1 MRLFCAG
8 RYIDS
13 DAGSEPS
20 LEKFVITGGQRLTG
34 EVSVSG
40 AKNAVVAI
48 LPATIDHAPR
58 RNGRAARILGAVCK
72 TRYRHAQCIIR
83 LHQAVFGNRRR
94 QRVACGGDCVFKLVR
109 RLRAAKRYVDLL
121 RACQRSGKTRFLR
134 GNARIIF
141 AKLCDIVRNDR
152 SYPRSEAL

>member
-48 LPATIDHAPR
+48 LPATILAQDVC
-58 RNGRAARILGAVCK
+58 RIENIPNISDVTAMVKILKTMGAGIKYINK
-72 TRYRHAQCIIR
+72 TTLEIDTRHVGSFVVEHE
-83 LHQAVFGNRRR
+83 LTR
-94 QRVACGGDCVFKLVR
+94 Q
-109 RLRAAKRYVDLL
+109 LRA
-121 RACQRSGKTRFLR
+121 S
-134 GNARIIF
+134 
-141 AKLCDIVRNDR
+141 
-152 SYPRSEAL
+152 